1 MAQTRGG
8 RYRATARAR
17 PVLGVVVVG
26 EVEPEAPTR
35 TAYASLGYRLLATE
49 GFFVQRLWRVAKPQT
64 PVSIEWVRT
73 PDLAARLGKVTRTRP
88 ISNDLLGDEA
98 AFRQYVALDADD
110 IWVACAASMP
120 REPPG
125 ARICMSIL
133 RTGVV
138 GLARRC
144 CPECCATTG
153 RVVPSARC

>member
-17 PVLGVVVVG
+17 RVLGVVVVG

-88 ISNDLLGDEA
+88 
-98 AFRQYVALDADD
+98 RKR
-110 IWVACAASMP
+110 ASSLH
-120 REPPG
+120 E
-125 ARICMSIL
+125 
-133 RTGVV
+133 
-138 GLARRC
+138 RRC
-144 CPECCATTG
+144 RTCQIHSRDIRLTG
-153 RVVPSARC
+153 KDRNVLPQRAFFNGRP